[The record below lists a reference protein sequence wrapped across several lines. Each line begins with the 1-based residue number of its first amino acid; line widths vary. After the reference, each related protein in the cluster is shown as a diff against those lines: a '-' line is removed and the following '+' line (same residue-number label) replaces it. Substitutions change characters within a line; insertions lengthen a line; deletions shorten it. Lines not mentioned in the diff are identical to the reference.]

1 MRKKMAVTVGALLLS
16 ILVSFPALAFG
27 GKWVQGTGE
36 NAGKWKYEL
45 WNGKCL
51 KGSVSE
57 KGYVQMVFSL
67 IDGDKDGVAEQYY
80 FDQDGWLYTDTDL
93 LPEVE
98 NSNAPMCV
106 YVDENGRSI
115 VVDYYTRA
123 KASMV
128 NSRVTFIELISDWED
143 GEGIDFLPGEMVQI
157 KVARP
162 SDTPIDVNKWVGT
175 FANRSSNDATEY
187 KISVVDDNHLE
198 ITPTLYKDYSNKGD
212 SHYTKEPEIWKFIDE
227 TKCVA
232 VLDGEDIY
240 ADTNPLNPL
249 LSNRRIDFLVLDRE
263 GNRIT
268 SYLYEYT
275 PEYKST
281 IGTGRTDKVE
291 ISLMCNFFRQ

>member
-1 MRKKMAVTVGALLLS
+1 MAVTAGALLLS
-16 ILVSFPALAFG
+16 VLVSFPALAFG
-27 GKWVQGTGE
+27 GKWVQGE
-36 NAGKWKYEL
+36 DAGKWKYEL

-93 LPEVE
+93 FPEVE

-128 NSRVTFIELISDWED
+128 NSRGSFIELISDWED
-143 GEGIDFLPGEMVQI
+143 GEGIEFLPGEMIRV

-162 SDTPIDVNKWVGT
+162 SETPIDINKWVGT

-187 KISVVDDNHLE
+187 KISVMDEDHLK
-198 ITPTLYKDYSNKGD
+198 IIPTFYQDYSNKGA
-212 SHYTKEPEIWKFIDE
+212 SHHTREPEIWKFIDE
-227 TKCVA
+227 TKCIA
-232 VLDGEDIY
+232 VPEGEDIY
-240 ADTNPLNPL
+240 ADTNPENPL
-249 LSNRRIDFLVLDRE
+249 LPNRRIYFLVLDRE

-268 SYLYEYT
+268 SYSYDYT

-281 IGTGRTDKVE
+281 IGNSRTDQVGF
-291 ISLMCNFFRQ
+291 SPDRNFFRQ